1 MMKISDL
8 EIKYNKKIVS
18 PDQAINLLGE
28 PPRLK
33 TVIQCHGT
41 FDLVHPGHIRHLMY
55 AKTYADILVVSIT
68 PDRFIEKANY
78 RPFVPEKLRAL
89 NLAALDLVDFV
100 IIDDNSESLELIRK
114 IKPDFFAKGYDYES
128 EQLNPKTT
136 LEQNCVEEYGG
147 KLIFTPGDIV
157 YSSSKIIE
165 TARPD
170 ISLEKLRSL
179 ILAENTSITEIIN
192 SLKGIE
198 EVKVLV
204 IGDTIVDTY
213 IDCSMI
219 GSSTSKTPTLSTKFD
234 FETNFLGGAAIVAAH
249 LAATG
254 AKVKFSTMVGADDLG
269 NFVIEKIGKYGI
281 HSKIIKEPN
290 RPTTNKSVYV
300 ANNYKLLKVDKVD
313 NRPIESS
320 TLNQFSSYIT
330 NSGVDVVIFSD
341 FRHGIFSKSSISTL
355 NNSIKEG
362 TFRVADSQ
370 VASRWG
376 NVLDFK
382 GFDLITPNE
391 KEARFSLGDQD
402 STIRP
407 LGSELFSKSGTK
419 LLILK
424 MGDRGIMVFRD
435 DSGSAR
441 DFFQIDSF
449 VENLIDPVGAGDAL
463 LAYSSVVLRHTKS
476 ALASAIVGS
485 IAASI
490 ACEKIGNTPVNI
502 AEVLDRLKMLEKKM
516 LSS

>member
-1 MMKISDL
+1 MNIGDL
-8 EIKYNKKIVS
+8 EIKYNKKIIT
-18 PDQAINLLGE
+18 PDQAIELFGK
-28 PPRLK
+28 PPRVK

-55 AKTYADILVVSIT
+55 AKTYADILVVTIT
-68 PDRFIEKANY
+68 SDRFIEKANY

-89 NLAALDLVDFV
+89 NLAALDVVDFV
-100 IIDDNSESLELIRK
+100 IIDNNSESLELIRK
-114 IKPDFFAKGYDYES
+114 VKPDFFAKGYDYKADKLS
-128 EQLNPKTT
+128 PKTT
-136 LEQNCVEEYGG
+136 LEQNCLEEYGG
-147 KLIFTPGDIV
+147 KLIFTPGDVV

-165 TARPD
+165 TSRPD

-179 ILAENTSITEIIN
+179 ILAENTSIADMID
-192 SLKGIE
+192 SLKGME
-198 EVKVLV
+198 KVQVLV

-213 IDCSMI
+213 IDCSVI

-234 FETNFLGGAAIVAAH
+234 FETNFLGGAGIVAAH
-249 LAATG
+249 LASTG
-254 AKVKFSTMVGADDLG
+254 SKVKFLTLLG
-269 NFVIEKIGKYGI
+269 NDDISNFVVEKLGEYGI
-281 HSKIIKEPN
+281 QSEIIKEPN
-290 RPTTNKSVYV
+290 RPTTRKSVYI

-313 NRPIESS
+313 NRPIEAN
-320 TLNQFSSYIT
+320 TLQYFSSHIT

-341 FRHGIFSKSSISTL
+341 FRHGIFAKSTIPTLVESIQT
-355 NNSIKEG
+355 G
-362 TFRVADSQ
+362 TIRVADSQ

-376 NVLDFK
+376 NILDFK
-382 GFDLITPNE
+382 DFDLITPNE

-407 LGSELFSKSGTK
+407 LGSELFLKSGAK

-424 MGDRGIMVFRD
+424 MGDRGVMVFRD
-435 DSGSAR
+435 NTGSTR

-463 LAYSSVVLRHTKS
+463 LAYSSVVLKHTKNPLTS
-476 ALASAIVGS
+476 AVVGS

-490 ACEKIGNTPVNI
+490 ACEKIGNSPVKLV
-502 AEVLDRLKMLEKKM
+502 EVIDRLKMLEKKM